1 MSFIHKFIEDK
12 ETPEPITWLFR
23 RFVSEFDEQDSIAW
37 NKQVK
42 QTTDKFHRKT
52 LLKQGRCDFDK
63 PQLNLTSEE
72 LIVLYN
78 YYYFPMHFQ
87 STFEIYNK
95 LFEEHEEFEN
105 KTFFFHDYGCG
116 TLSSSM
122 AFGACFQKHNLSE
135 LENQNEFKY
144 NHIDVLSHLH
154 FYVAESTFGDVRS
167 GELGIIRNAANI
179 QYFNLPNLINGYCLN
194 DISTTITK
202 FLERFLAES
211 FYAEPYQYY
220 FFNTAFC
227 TDSHFYFGNVSDK
240 FYLGNFGYDP
250 IQPFKSFCNSQFKS
264 TNEIVVILNF
274 SYVLASESIE
284 IESINSIINEYTKT
298 GCRLIIVNQ
307 NPDLDSLNTKWEVLK
322 NSLTFS
328 NTIKGVQP
336 IKHFGSKSK
345 SRYEVLF
352 IINDITLD
360 ENGDYNLFNIE
371 INYVEKILKE
381 KQWVKINEVLKIL
394 HRQIHNLSFNYKK
407 YGTNIDNI
415 YALILNC
422 TLYIE
427 YLLNFID
434 ENTDLDFIFFLI
446 SGDVVQ
452 HNFKHINLLLREKL
466 YQNKSKLSNIY
477 FEDAGFYCLGNTDEY
492 CQKLSNLV
500 YKYGIYHSLN
510 IYQKIDMLVGLDKI
524 DDAKL
529 LLKSHLSKFNQ
540 IASEYDNDAYIIS
553 RYSYLLK

>member
-12 ETPEPITWLFR
+12 ETPEPIQWLFR
-23 RFVSEFDEQDSIAW
+23 RFVSEFDKQDSTAW

-42 QTTDKFHRKT
+42 QTTDEFHRKT

-87 STFEIYNK
+87 SSYEIYNK

-122 AFGACFQKHNLSE
+122 AFGASFQKHNLSE
-135 LENQNEFKY
+135 VENQNEFKY

-154 FYVAESTFGDVRS
+154 FYVAESAYGDVTS

-179 QYFNLPNLINGYCLN
+179 QYFNLPNLINGYSLN

-211 FYAEPYQYY
+211 FYTEPYQYY
-220 FFNTAFC
+220 FFNTASC

-250 IQPFKSFCNSQFKS
+250 IQPFKSFCNSQLKS

-307 NPDLDSLNTKWEVLK
+307 NPDLESLNTKWEQLK
-322 NSLTFS
+322 DK
-328 NTIKGVQP
+328 IKFVKSVNGVQP

-345 SRYEVLF
+345 ARFEVVFPTTNEILFEQFVALIKESKYYELEKQLNDYFKSNLFHPELFSVEVDMLNKRNYFDLCNYITDFAFSHNYLGIQKYYHQKAHLYRDINSINIAKSYYEKDIIERNGHRCICYKVFINKYFPEIKPF
-352 IINDITLD
+352 IIKDD
-360 ENGDYNLFNIE
+360 D
-371 INYVEKILKE
+371 
-381 KQWVKINEVLKIL
+381 
-394 HRQIHNLSFNYKK
+394 
-407 YGTNIDNI
+407 D
-415 YALILNC
+415 
-422 TLYIE
+422 
-427 YLLNFID
+427 
-434 ENTDLDFIFFLI
+434 DLPF
-446 SGDVVQ
+446 
-452 HNFKHINLLLREKL
+452 
-466 YQNKSKLSNIY
+466 
-477 FEDAGFYCLGNTDEY
+477 
-492 CQKLSNLV
+492 
-500 YKYGIYHSLN
+500 
-510 IYQKIDMLVGLDKI
+510 
-524 DDAKL
+524 
-529 LLKSHLSKFNQ
+529 
-540 IASEYDNDAYIIS
+540 
-553 RYSYLLK
+553 